1 MSRGNLHDLR
11 KKLYPLYIQ
20 KISPLFLFFLLT
32 RAALHARI
40 ISVLR
45 CVSHTGGHPGGIAQ
59 LGERLNGIQ
68 EVSGS
73 IPLISTRGYARES
86 LGTVRFQG
94 FFLFPGVVL

>member
-32 RAALHARI
+32 RAALHAKI
-40 ISVLR
+40 IPVLR

-59 LGERLNGIQ
+59 LGA
-68 EVSGS
+68 
-73 IPLISTRGYARES
+73 PATACDDPSTRGNDNLIKTPE
-86 LGTVRFQG
+86 TQ
-94 FFLFPGVVL
+94 